1 MGVAD
6 GISLHPNQANMANL
20 EVPGNQVQIQIQGS
34 DGETLEAEPPKGILK
49 DSRRQSKVSFN
60 EDVEVSPKRSPSIH
74 SNTSITSDVVP
85 RDHKGTDVS
94 RRRSS
99 WTQSTYSLDG
109 GAGST
114 LGVLVVLKVLFV
126 DILITGF
133 GDAITDLLQGIYM
146 IVEEPLNSEDTN
158 DTIAAGIAVI
168 PICWVPGIVAIL
180 HLIASHKDEFLFLD
194 ESVDVNIRKSRRR
207 NFFILLGLCFFFYP
221 IVPTIGY
228 LINLCY
234 MTGGQDQT
242 SHKIEMFAKVGHSIS
257 GCIEAPMQM
266 VMVLYLVLKEYLP
279 IPFQDDPR
287 YVNYTDRFGN
297 DISFIANI
305 PVLTF
310 IFSITNILSS
320 AFTINL
326 FNVYVG
332 QFKDKDSFKRYFNL
346 IGGHLPFFLLQIS
359 FRITSFTLILVYLDT
374 WAAAFLIAMWLCNL
388 IIGYVTSAAHNL
400 GNEMR
405 TRLQRA
411 RSVARLEANQPKIEV
426 KGAERD
432 TQDTPIWLNSFLSLF
447 VPSCYMRTVD
457 PAIFNIDKNQS
468 DEQKEKD
475 RKLRKRFFE
484 KEKQFQ
490 RKVIRLQVLSST
502 TILLAATGL
511 MFFLVQFGNWGY
523 NNNILDNYA
532 FQIACATSALLGVF
546 SFISIGFID
555 IYELFGLNKW
565 EKEVKENQKK
575 GSRACQKILLTI
587 IFGLL
592 AVAPLVAGFVFV
604 SNTSQRTGYLSLKDY
619 NSTHVKISLIS
630 ANRLTSSGD
639 GAVDLKEKHIT
650 MCNNATEV
658 ADICKV
664 QEKQNNILVID
675 FNEKEKCEQF
685 IHREADNEDSDCLKF
700 SSIVFL
706 ESKDFKSS
714 SPKQNKIKHVPVL
727 SVHTRDT
734 ELIKDAFTKS
744 QDVKMDI
751 FYESL
756 DTMMASLNGDS
767 DLERRG
773 CNDLTNQQTQTA
785 PIALD
790 KDAAEQAKL
799 YVGGEKLNDEGKQ
812 VANVKVNSELVL
824 TCKIY
829 GRDCSALQVWVQ
841 QPKNKEQMKKFEVEC
856 QSPIEMNKKNF
867 KEQIDE
873 FTNLNEYSVST
884 HQCLQKNDSTVIY
897 SRNQNSNNCPIGGE
911 DRASC
916 IWGDWILPPPLK
928 EAPSPETCV
937 GETPPG
943 RQSFRFCRM
952 KGKDLKNCLFM
963 EVKSVYWNPA
973 TQKCDQKEGNICTV
987 SSVFKFAECPIRGEL
1002 PSPRKNCNPWGK

>member
-1 MGVAD
+1 M
-6 GISLHPNQANMANL
+6 N
-20 EVPGNQVQIQIQGS
+20 
-34 DGETLEAEPPKGILK
+34 
-49 DSRRQSKVSFN
+49 DSQR
-60 EDVEVSPKRSPSIH
+60 
-74 SNTSITSDVVP
+74 
-85 RDHKGTDVS
+85 
-94 RRRSS
+94 
-99 WTQSTYSLDG
+99 
-109 GAGST
+109 
-114 LGVLVVLKVLFV
+114 
-126 DILITGF
+126 
-133 GDAITDLLQGIYM
+133 
-146 IVEEPLNSEDTN
+146 
-158 DTIAAGIAVI
+158 VI
-168 PICWVPGIVAIL
+168 
-180 HLIASHKDEFLFLD
+180 
-194 ESVDVNIRKSRRR
+194 
-207 NFFILLGLCFFFYP
+207 
-221 IVPTIGY
+221 
-228 LINLCY
+228 
-234 MTGGQDQT
+234 
-242 SHKIEMFAKVGHSIS
+242 
-257 GCIEAPMQM
+257 
-266 VMVLYLVLKEYLP
+266 
-279 IPFQDDPR
+279 
-287 YVNYTDRFGN
+287 YVNNFPCLSRFGN

-411 RSVARLEANQPKIEV
+411 KSVARLEANQPKIEV

-532 FQIACATSALLGVF
+532 FQIACATSALLGIF

-575 GSRACQKILLTI
+575 GSRACQKTLLTI

-650 MCNNATEV
+650 MCNNATDV

-685 IHREADNEDSDCLKF
+685 IHREADKEDSDCLKF

-734 ELIKDAFTKS
+734 ELIKNAFSKS

-767 DLERRG
+767 DLKRRG
-773 CNDLTNQQTQTA
+773 CNDLTNKQTQSA
-785 PIALD
+785 PIAL
-790 KDAAEQAKL
+790 KQAAAKQGEL
-799 YVGGEKLNDEGKQ
+799 YVGGEKVNDEGKQ

-856 QSPIEMNKKNF
+856 QSPVEMIKKNF
-867 KEQIDE
+867 KEQLDE
-873 FTNLNEYSVST
+873 FTNLNGYSDET
-884 HQCLQKNDSTVIY
+884 HRCFQKNESTVIY
-897 SRNQNSNNCPIGGE
+897 SRNQNPTNCPIGME
-911 DRASC
+911 DRANC
-916 IWGDWILPPPLK
+916 IWGDWILPPPLQ
-928 EAPSPETCV
+928 EAPSPLKCA
-937 GETPPG
+937 GETPRG

-963 EVKSVYWNPA
+963 EVRTQFFKPS
-973 TQKCDQKEGNICTV
+973 TQKCDQSRGNKCTE
-987 SSVFKFAECPIRGEL
+987 SNLFEFAECPTRGVL
-1002 PSPRKNCNPWGK
+1002 PSREGKEECQYDWSQ

>member
-1 MGVAD
+1 MGIVIVAD
-6 GISLHPNQANMANL
+6 SISLHPNQANMANL

-60 EDVEVSPKRSPSIH
+60 EDVEIKRSP

-85 RDHKGTDVS
+85 RDHKDTDVS

-168 PICWVPGIVAIL
+168 LICWVPGIVAIL

-532 FQIACATSALLGVF
+532 FQIACATSALLGIF

-575 GSRACQKILLTI
+575 GSRACQKTLLTI

-675 FNEKEKCEQF
+675 FNEKDKCEQF
-685 IHREADNEDSDCLKF
+685 IHREADKEDSDCLKF

-734 ELIKDAFTKS
+734 ELIKDAFSKS

-767 DLERRG
+767 DLKRRG
-773 CNDLTNQQTQTA
+773 CNDLTNKQTQSA
-785 PIALD
+785 PIALEQA
-790 KDAAEQAKL
+790 AAEQGEL
-799 YVGGEKLNDEGKQ
+799 YVGGEKVNDEGKQ

-856 QSPIEMNKKNF
+856 QSPVEMIKKNF
-867 KEQIDE
+867 KEQRDE
-873 FTNLNEYSVST
+873 FTSGYSDNMFKT
-884 HQCLQKNDSTVIY
+884 HRCFQRQESTVIY
-897 SRNQNSNNCPIGGE
+897 SRDQNENSKNCPLGIK
-911 DRASC
+911 DLANC
-916 IWGDWILPPPLK
+916 VWGDWI
-928 EAPSPETCV
+928 
-937 GETPPG
+937 TPPAIQEDDPNGDICIGGDPIG

-952 KGKDLKNCLFM
+952 KGKDLKDCLFM
-963 EVKSVYWNPA
+963 EVKTMLWDVDKK
-973 TQKCDQKEGNICTV
+973 TCTRKEEN
-987 SSVFKFAECPIRGEL
+987 FL
-1002 PSPRKNCNPWGK
+1002 DPRTGKLEYTYCE